1 MKTPQKA
8 VGASERLWASFPPDF
23 LFKAELKPIKG
34 LSGQIASAV
43 RVAFSVL
50 TGKRGLHA

>member
-8 VGASERLWASFPPDF
+8 VGASERLRASFPTDF

-34 LSGQIASAV
+34 LSGQIGNEV
-43 RVAFSVL
+43 RNGF
-50 TGKRGLHA
+50 GLFAPKGRAYA